1 LFDVASAL
9 ALGKTIGT
17 WAGLAR
23 LYCALPRQWNYC
35 FYAGAQ
41 KWTLGQKTCEN
52 RVFVWRLAAAL
63 TKVGMGQR
71 GLIEKV

>member
-1 LFDVASAL
+1 
-9 ALGKTIGT
+9 
-17 WAGLAR
+17 
-23 LYCALPRQWNYC
+23 LPRQWNYC

-52 RVFVWRLAAAL
+52 RVFVWRLAAAM